1 MAASAQV
8 STLLMAWATIQF
20 FDDLND
26 FLSPKRRGRKINFSF
41 KGNPAVK
48 HIIESMGVPHPEV
61 DQILVDGEYAGFE
74 HGVFEGEV
82 IDVYPINRSQKIE
95 IRPGFQKKWDVE
107 PRFILDNHL
116 GKLAIYL
123 RMLGMDALYRND
135 FQDKVLAALAFQG
148 ERVLLTRD
156 RQLLMRKIVRDGY
169 WVRNLDPRLQ
179 LIEVMKR
186 FNLCEF
192 IIPFKR
198 CIKCNCKLIVVPKE
212 SVLDRLRPL
221 TRQYYNDFRICLKCD
236 QIYWKGSHY
245 ARMKDFIEEAIKEA
259 V

>member
-1 MAASAQV
+1 
-8 STLLMAWATIQF
+8 MAWASIQF

-26 FLSPKRRGRKINFSF
+26 FLSPKRKGRKIIFSF

-48 HIIESMGVPHPEV
+48 HIIESMGVPHTEV
-61 DQILVDGEYAGFE
+61 DLILVDGEYAGFG
-74 HGVFEGEV
+74 HAVFEGEV
-82 IDVYPINRSQKIE
+82 IEVYPIERTQKFE
-95 IRPGFQKKWDVE
+95 IRPGFQKTWDVE
-107 PRFILDNHL
+107 PRFVLDNHL

-135 FQDKVLAALAFQG
+135 FQDEVLADLAFQG

-169 WVRNLDPRLQ
+169 CLRNLDPRLQ
-179 LIEVMKR
+179 LFEVMKR
-186 FNLCEF
+186 FNLCAF
-192 IIPFKR
+192 IIPFQR
-198 CIKCNCKLIVVPKE
+198 CIKCNCKLIVVSKE
-212 SVLDRLRPL
+212 SILDRLQPL

-245 ARMKDFIEEAIKEA
+245 ERMKGFIEEAKKEII
-259 V
+259 